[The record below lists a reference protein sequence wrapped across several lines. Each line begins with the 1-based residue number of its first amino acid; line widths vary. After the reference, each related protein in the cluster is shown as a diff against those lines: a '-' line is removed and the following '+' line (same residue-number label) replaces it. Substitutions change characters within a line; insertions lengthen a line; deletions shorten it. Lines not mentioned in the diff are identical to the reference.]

1 VGGSHQIWPHDWRL
15 RSVHLGADLTSFS
28 TDTRRIDPIRRGRKG
43 NLSLLITYSYV
54 CQQYV
59 TCSIDLSVSFFF
71 TWSISERRH
80 CLICSRQRETDLSN
94 GRHLRA
100 RAGSRLKFQQKCT
113 CYANT
118 SSVHHDSQQLCRLSM
133 FLDVP
138 NCISANQMC
147 SKRVSWTELC
157 WLNIKFT
164 CQLSCWYERIQF
176 WSFGWVAG
184 WVCDLEISS
193 SPILSKKCTLSPK
206 KFLLWNCCSRLR
218 LITFEKQLI
227 FFYFNYTFQQ
237 IHHLF
242 MQM

>member
-1 VGGSHQIWPHDWRL
+1 MTEDCALYILEQILL
-15 RSVHLGADLTSFS
+15 RFRQTRGAS
-28 TDTRRIDPIRRGRKG
+28 IAIRRRRKG

-80 CLICSRQRETDLSN
+80 CLICSRQQETDLSN

-118 SSVHHDSQQLCRLSM
+118 SSVHHDSQQLCRLPM

-138 NCISANQMC
+138 IAYQLIKCVPNESVGLSCALTQYQIYLSTELLVWKDSVLIFRMDG
-147 SKRVSWTELC
+147 RVSL
-157 WLNIKFT
+157 
-164 CQLSCWYERIQF
+164 
-176 WSFGWVAG
+176 WSGDKLVSNFV
-184 WVCDLEISS
+184 
-193 SPILSKKCTLSPK
+193 KKCTLSPK

-218 LITFEKQLI
+218 LITFEKQLN
-227 FFYFNYTFQQ
+227 FFNFNYTFQQ
-237 IHHLF
+237 IHHWF